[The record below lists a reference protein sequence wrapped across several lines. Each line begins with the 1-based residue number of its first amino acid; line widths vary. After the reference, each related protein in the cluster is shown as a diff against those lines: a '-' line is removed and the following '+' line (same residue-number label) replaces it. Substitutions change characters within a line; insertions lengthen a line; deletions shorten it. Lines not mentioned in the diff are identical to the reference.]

1 MTNFRSGAVALI
13 ACLGG
18 LALALIVVGLV
29 SGTVLRHV
37 VQIVPVLLALAL
49 VSRRPAIGA
58 YAALPIFVFWLLI
71 VMLIWLFLAGL
82 STIAN
87 GRYTAAE
94 VISTVVM
101 ALCCGYGVRRAIPA
115 GRPATLASRLMT
127 FILFAVS
134 QLAAMWISF
143 SPSIANR

>member
-1 MTNFRSGAVALI
+1 LI
-13 ACLGG
+13 ASLGG
-18 LALALIVVGLV
+18 LALALIVVGVV

-37 VQIVPVLLALAL
+37 VQILPVPLALAL

-71 VMLIWLFLAGL
+71 VSLIWLFLAGL

-87 GRYTAAE
+87 GHYTPAE

-101 ALCCGYGVRRAIPA
+101 ALCCAHGIRRAIPA

-127 FILFAVS
+127 FMVFAAL

>member
-1 MTNFRSGAVALI
+1 MTNVRSGVVALI

-58 YAALPIFVFWLLI
+58 YAALPLFVFWLLI
-71 VMLIWLFLAGL
+71 VSLIWLFLAGL

-87 GRYTAAE
+87 GHYTPAE
-94 VISTVVM
+94 IISTVVM
-101 ALCCGYGVRRAIPA
+101 ALCCGYGVRRAIPT
-115 GRPATLASRLMT
+115 GRPATVASRLMT
-127 FILFAVS
+127 FFLFAVL
-134 QLAAMWISF
+134 QLAAMWISL